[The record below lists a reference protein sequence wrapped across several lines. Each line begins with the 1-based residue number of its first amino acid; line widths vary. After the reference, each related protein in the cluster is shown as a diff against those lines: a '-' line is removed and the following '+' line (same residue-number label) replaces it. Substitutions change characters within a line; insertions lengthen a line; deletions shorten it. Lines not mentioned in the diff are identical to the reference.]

1 MAEVESPD
9 MLGNEKRQMTFSD
22 AANASEMRLESAP
35 IAVHV
40 LCMHWPANIFAGIMI
55 DPVVE
60 VSVSRQMTISFPAI
74 GIDDASTNDGIED
87 MFVERT
93 ILRILGEPNAN
104 LRQFVSG
111 PLDNAENGLF
121 RCSAASFRSL
131 PTNVDCLVLPR
142 AADIGLVRLTDSR
155 EQHRN
160 IDAHRRTDRLN
171 GFGRRSVS
179 QLRDVLDG
187 QRRSVPH
194 ESFDDA
200 EPLTA

>member
-9 MLGNEKRQMTFSD
+9 VLGNEKRQMAFSD
-22 AANASEMRLESAP
+22 AADASEVRLESAP
-35 IAVHV
+35 VAVHV
-40 LCMHWPANIFAGIMI
+40 LCMHRPSNIFAGFVI
-55 DPVVE
+55 DPIME
-60 VSVSRQMTISFPAI
+60 VSVSRQTTISFPAI

-111 PLDNAENGLF
+111 SLDNAENGLF

-142 AADIGLVRLTDSR
+142 AADIGLVRLADPR
-155 EQHRN
+155 EQFRN
-160 IDAHRRTDRLN
+160 IDAHRRTDRPN
-171 GFGRRSVS
+171 GLGRRSVS
-179 QLRDVLDG
+179 
-187 QRRSVPH
+187 
-194 ESFDDA
+194 
-200 EPLTA
+200 